1 MDGRIDGRIDG
12 LPGYSTDYPY
22 AYSYANPYLN
32 PYLDGPGE
40 EYAPVP
46 ESAAETGT
54 VTGTGRHRAPTQF
67 FSGPLIPP
75 DSAWDP
81 AEELAFMLQDAMA
94 RQQWPGMTDPRD
106 EFHQVPQSRPA
117 AENIPPE
124 APEAEGPAA
133 EEAQQTPQTPSA
145 APAAPAEPASPPPQL
160 ATPAASP
167 LANLQAITEELP
179 PLARGSRGH
188 RKIRER
194 KRPNTIRTASRVLA
208 AAAAVTASSVSF
220 FGGMVAY
227 EPLRV
232 VAVARMDEGIA
243 SWWPLLVYGPWLV
256 ASLSVLRAALHRRRA
271 VHSWCVV
278 LLFSSIA
285 TLLCV
290 IQAPRTI
297 VDMAAA
303 TLPGLAS
310 LACFQQLVRQI
321 TLTRPPRRRAPRHR
335 VRRTQP
341 PEPKAQTVPRTA
353 ARSSAKPQSPT
364 PSPSPAPSPA
374 PAG

>member
-1 MDGRIDGRIDG
+1 MDGRSDGRIDGR
-12 LPGYSTDYPY
+12 PGYSTDYPY
-22 AYSYANPYLN
+22 AYPYANPYLN

-40 EYAPVP
+40 EYTSVP
-46 ESAAETGT
+46 ESSAETGT

-94 RQQWPGMTDPRD
+94 RQQWSMPDPRD
-106 EFHQVPQSRPA
+106 EFHQVPQNQPA
-117 AENIPPE
+117 AEDFPPE

-133 EEAQQTPQTPSA
+133 EEAPQAPSA
-145 APAAPAEPASPPPQL
+145 EAAEPVEQASPPARP
-160 ATPAASP
+160 ATPASP
-167 LANLQAITEELP
+167 LANLQAIAEELP
-179 PLARGSRGH
+179 PLVRGSRGH

-194 KRPNTIRTASRVLA
+194 KRPDTIRTASRVLA

-335 VRRTQP
+335 VRRIQ
-341 PEPKAQTVPRTA
+341 PEPKAQTA
-353 ARSSAKPQSPT
+353 ARSSAKPQSPA
-364 PSPSPAPSPA
+364 PNPSPA
-374 PAG
+374 G